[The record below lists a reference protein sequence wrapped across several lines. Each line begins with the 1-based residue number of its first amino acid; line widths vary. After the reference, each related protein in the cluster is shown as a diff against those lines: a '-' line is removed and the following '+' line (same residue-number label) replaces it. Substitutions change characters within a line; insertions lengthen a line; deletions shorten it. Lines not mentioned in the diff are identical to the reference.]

1 MPTFVGRNT
10 SIKYMTQSEKLLS
23 TFQTR
28 VRQMI
33 LRFQELKKEKEDL
46 HAMMEAKDQR
56 IKELEEQIAQ
66 MQKEYETL
74 KMARMMTIVDKD
86 LDGAKE
92 RVARMI
98 RDVNK
103 CITLLSDEK

>member
-1 MPTFVGRNT
+1 
-10 SIKYMTQSEKLLS
+10 MTQSEKVLS

-33 LRFQELKKEKEDL
+33 LRYNELKKENADL
-46 HAMMEAKDQR
+46 YALMGEQEERMK
-56 IKELEEQIAQ
+56 KLEEQLAQ
-66 MQKEYETL
+66 MQKDYDTL

-103 CITLLSDEK
+103 CIAVLSDEQ

>member
-1 MPTFVGRNT
+1 
-10 SIKYMTQSEKLLS
+10 MTQSEKTLS

-33 LRFQELKKEKEDL
+33 LRFQEVKKENAEL
-46 HAMMEAKDQR
+46 YAMIEGNEQR
-56 IKELEEQIAQ
+56 IKELEEQLAQ
-66 MQKEYETL
+66 MKKDYESL
-74 KMARMMTIVDKD
+74 KMARMMTIIDKD

-103 CITLLSDEK
+103 CIAVLSDEK

>member
-1 MPTFVGRNT
+1 
-10 SIKYMTQSEKLLS
+10 MTQSEKVLS

-33 LRFQELKKEKEDL
+33 LRYNELKKENADL
-46 HAMMEAKDQR
+46 YALMGEQEERMK
-56 IKELEEQIAQ
+56 KLEEQLAQ
-66 MQKEYETL
+66 MQKDYDML

-86 LDGAKE
+86 LDSAKE

-103 CITLLSDEK
+103 CIAVLSDEQ

>member
-1 MPTFVGRNT
+1 
-10 SIKYMTQSEKLLS
+10 MTQSEKLLS

-33 LRFQELKKEKEDL
+33 LRFQEIRKQN
-46 HAMMEAKDQR
+46 KDYRDTIAGQEQR
-56 IKELEEQIAQ
+56 IKELESQLEHLQSD
-66 MQKEYETL
+66 YDSL
-74 KMARMMTIVDKD
+74 KMARMMTIIDKD
-86 LDGAKE
+86 LDNAKE

-103 CITLLSDEK
+103 CIAVLSDEK

>member
-1 MPTFVGRNT
+1 
-10 SIKYMTQSEKLLS
+10 MTQSEKVLA

-33 LRFQELKKEKEDL
+33 LRFQEVKKENSDL
-46 HAMMEAKDQR
+46 YGMMAEQEQR
-56 IKELEEQIAQ
+56 IKELEDLLAQ
-66 MQKEYETL
+66 KEKEYETL

-86 LDGAKE
+86 LDGAKD
-92 RVARMI
+92 RVARLI

-103 CITLLSDEK
+103 CIAVLSDEK

>member
-1 MPTFVGRNT
+1 
-10 SIKYMTQSEKLLS
+10 MTQSEKVLA

-33 LRFQELKKEKEDL
+33 LRFQEVKKENSDL
-46 HAMMEAKDQR
+46 YGMMAEQEQR
-56 IKELEEQIAQ
+56 IKELEDLLAE
-66 MQKEYETL
+66 KEKEFETL

-86 LDGAKE
+86 LDGAKD
-92 RVARMI
+92 RVARLI

-103 CITLLSDEK
+103 CIAVLSDEK

>member
-1 MPTFVGRNT
+1 MPTFVGRKKD
-10 SIKYMTQSEKLLS
+10 IEPMTQSEKVLS

-33 LRFQELKKEKEDL
+33 LRYQEVKKENSSL
-46 HAMMEAKDQR
+46 YAMVAEQEER
-56 IKELEEQIAQ
+56 IKQLEAQ
-66 MQKEYETL
+66 LQQQQNDYDSL

-86 LDGAKE
+86 LEGAKA

-103 CITLLSDEK
+103 CITVLSDEK